1 MTSDHSQLRK
11 LLEKV
16 RKLLKRIWR
25 AATTF
30 SLTFLLSMNLVF
42 IMALVCSLVAIFGIF
57 GIRWNWIPADFWL
70 NPSSWMIVAYVIC
83 IVIAISFVVSTRLL
97 ILKPI
102 REMVD
107 KMTQLASGDFS
118 VRISGQRRIEPVEVR
133 EFAKAFNTAA
143 EELSG
148 TEILRKDF
156 IHNFSHEFKTPIV
169 SMNGFADLLLEE
181 NLPEEDRREYLTIIR
196 DESRRLAD
204 LATNILTLSKI
215 ESQTILTEQTSFPL
229 DEQIRQAILVTDR
242 KWHNKKLGFSA
253 ELPEFQYYGNASL
266 LSEVWINL
274 LDNAAKFSPEEGDI
288 SVLLRTEESY
298 VIISIVDHGP
308 GMDLKTQAHIF
319 DQFYQGDPSHAAEG
333 NGLGLAM
340 VQKII
345 TLHHGEIIPDSA
357 PGRGSCFT
365 VRLPL

>member
-1 MTSDHSQLRK
+1 MARTRIAGGFLFRTLPFLRWEK
-11 LLEKV
+11 L
-16 RKLLKRIWR
+16 
-25 AATTF
+25 
-30 SLTFLLSMNLVF
+30 
-42 IMALVCSLVAIFGIF
+42 
-57 GIRWNWIPADFWL
+57 PH
-70 NPSSWMIVAYVIC
+70 P
-83 IVIAISFVVSTRLL
+83 
-97 ILKPI
+97 
-102 REMVD
+102 
-107 KMTQLASGDFS
+107 Q
-118 VRISGQRRIEPVEVR
+118 Q
-133 EFAKAFNTAA
+133 AKAC
-143 EELSG
+143 
-148 TEILRKDF
+148 
-156 IHNFSHEFKTPIV
+156 
-169 SMNGFADLLLEE
+169 
-181 NLPEEDRREYLTIIR
+181 
-196 DESRRLAD
+196 
-204 LATNILTLSKI
+204 
-215 ESQTILTEQTSFPL
+215 
-229 DEQIRQAILVTDR
+229 
-242 KWHNKKLGFSA
+242 NKKLGFSA

-319 DQFYQGDPSHAAEG
+319 DQFYQGDPSHASEG